1 MEKNNNTMHAN
12 PFAGTGKVFSYSL
25 KQMLTAKGWLISTL
39 LMAALLLIGIPLTV
53 LIVGKAAGRDEGK
66 KNETAVRTV
75 YVADETAGTADY
87 SVLKEAG
94 KYPDVN
100 YIACGSMEEASAAAE
115 KDSHAVVLRVTK
127 PEDIYKLTVYLP
139 EGTEVSRSK
148 ASSFGSF
155 AAENFSALLMQKA
168 DLTPEET
175 ELLSMHVV
183 TETAGISA
191 DADDKEDEKNDI
203 LTQIIMLIV
212 PFLVVMTVYMMVIL
226 YGQSM
231 ANSVMLEKTSK
242 LMETILTAV
251 HPVALMT
258 GKLLAT
264 ACSAVIQTLIWMLA
278 AAGGIIGALIAAVF
292 SFSDMAGLADSA
304 AFADAGSAEKISQLM
319 ESMGG
324 SFPSISVSGIF
335 ITLIVVAL
343 GFLLYLSVATLSG
356 AMASKQ
362 EDLNKTLV
370 IFTMMLLM
378 SMLLCLRFEVN
389 EVSGELGL
397 ISEAKWLRF
406 FPFTALLVLPADLIF
421 GKLSAPEICLALL
434 SMAAAV
440 LLMIWLAAAVYKLLV
455 LYRGN
460 PPKIR
465 QLITMLRGKKDEKA
479 GS

>member
-1 MEKNNNTMHAN
+1 MEHNRMHAN

-39 LMAALLLIGIPLTV
+39 LLAVLLLCGIPL
-53 LIVGKAAGRDEGK
+53 IVFCIGTAMGRDDAK
-66 KNETAVRTV
+66 KNEKAVQTV
-75 YVADETAGTADY
+75 YIADETAGTADY
-87 SVLKEAG
+87 SVLKETG
-94 KYPDVN
+94 RYPDVD
-100 YIACGSMEEASAAAE
+100 YIACGSMEEASGAAAN
-115 KDSHAVVLRVTK
+115 DPHAVILRVTM
-127 PEDIYKLTVYLP
+127 PDDLYKLTVYLP
-139 EGTEVSRSK
+139 ENTEVSRSK

-155 AAENFSALLMQKA
+155 AAENFSVLLMQKA
-168 DLTPEET
+168 DLTEADT
-175 ELLSMHVV
+175 ELLSRQVI

-191 DADDKEDEKNDI
+191 DEGAEENEQDDL
-203 LTQIIMLIV
+203 LTQFIMMFV
-212 PFLVVMTVYMMVIL
+212 PFMVVMTVYMMVIL

-264 ACSAVIQTLIWMLA
+264 ACSALVQTLVWMIA
-278 AAGGIIGALIAAVF
+278 AAGGIIGALIAALATLPDLAGLTENANF
-292 SFSDMAGLADSA
+292 ANADMADKTA
-304 AFADAGSAEKISQLM
+304 QLM

-324 SFPSISVSGIF
+324 NFPQISVAGIF
-335 ITLIVVAL
+335 ITLLVMAL
-343 GFLLYLSVATLSG
+343 GFLLYLSVATVSG

-362 EDLNKTLV
+362 EDLNKTIGIFSIMLV
-370 IFTMMLLM
+370 I
-378 SMLLCLRFEVN
+378 SMLMCLRPEIN
-389 EVSGELGL
+389 EVSGSFGL

-406 FPFTALLVLPADLIF
+406 FPFTALLVLPSDLIF
-421 GKLSAPEICLALL
+421 GKLSAAEICLALL
-434 SMAAAV
+434 SLAAAV
-440 LLMIWLAAAVYKLLV
+440 LLMIWLAASVYKLLV

-465 QLITMLRGKKDEKA
+465 QLISMFGDRQDKQS

>member
-1 MEKNNNTMHAN
+1 MENNNNTMHAN
-12 PFAGTGKVFSYSL
+12 PFAGTGKVFAYSL

-39 LMAALLLIGIPLTV
+39 LLAVLLLCGIPLTV
-53 LIVGKAAGRDEGK
+53 LIAGKAAGKDETK
-66 KNETAVRTV
+66 KNETAVRAV
-75 YVADETAGTADY
+75 YIADETAGTADY
-87 SVLKEAG
+87 TVLKETES
-94 KYPDVN
+94 YPDVE
-100 YIACGSMEEASAAAE
+100 YITCGSMEEASAAAA

-127 PEDIYKLTVYLP
+127 PDDVYKLTVYLP
-139 EGTEVSRSK
+139 EGTDVSRSK

-155 AAENFSALLMQKA
+155 AADNFSALLMQKA
-168 DLTPEET
+168 GLTAEET
-175 ELLSMHVV
+175 DLLSMHVI

-191 DADDKEDEKNDI
+191 ESGEAEDKAEDP
-203 LTQIIMLIV
+203 LTQFIMIFV
-212 PFLVVMTVYMMVIL
+212 PFMVVMTVYMMVIL

-278 AAGGIIGALIAAVF
+278 MAGGIIGALIAAIA
-292 SFSDMAGLADSA
+292 SFSDMAGIADSA
-304 AFADAGSAEKISQLM
+304 AFANAGSAEKAAQLM

-324 SFPSISVSGIF
+324 SFPQISASGIF
-335 ITLIVVAL
+335 ITLLVVAL
-343 GFLLYLSVATLSG
+343 GFLLYLSVATVSG

-362 EDLNKTLV
+362 EDLNKTIAVFTLMLV
-370 IFTMMLLM
+370 ASL
-378 SMLLCLRFEVN
+378 LLCLRPEAN
-389 EVSGELGL
+389 EVSNSFGL
-397 ISEAKWLRF
+397 ISESKWLRF

-421 GKLSAPEICLALL
+421 GKLTALEICLALL
-434 SMAAAV
+434 SLSAAV

-460 PPKIR
+460 PPKLR
-465 QLITMLRGKKDEKA
+465 QLFSMLRSKKNEKA